1 MEPDMR
7 TVQLPLP
14 MLAAVAATRA
24 LLGVG
29 VGLLAGGSMPERVRR
44 PLGWSLVAVGA
55 LTTIPL
61 AVGVFGRRRHA
72 D

>member
-1 MEPDMR
+1 MR
-7 TVQLPLP
+7 TVELPLP
-14 MLAAVAATRA
+14 LLAAVAVTRA

-29 VGLLAGGSMPERVRR
+29 AGLLLGRSMPDKVRR

-55 LTTIPL
+55 LSTIPI
-61 AVGVFGRRRHA
+61 GVSVFSRRRRI